1 MLAALTALTVLL
13 RLFWL
18 GCFGLAVLAW
28 QLFLLDLRLRSAS
41 PSLRLALPFAQL
53 FVLLAVWGILFL

>member
-13 RLFWL
+13 
-18 GCFGLAVLAW
+18 GCFGLAALSVGFAV
-28 QLFLLDLRLRSAS
+28 AVGI
-41 PSLRLALPFAQL
+41 ALPFAHL

>member
-13 RLFWL
+13 
-18 GCFGLAVLAW
+18 GCFGLAALSVGFAVAVGIAK
-28 QLFLLDLRLRSAS
+28 FGV
-41 PSLRLALPFAQL
+41 RLAFCGL